1 MMSILAANPV
11 SAVTEFNAQL
21 QILELLDNVSIT
33 CLLNN
38 TFEKLDP
45 LLMFTYELCSSSE
58 LQFAVIHRF
67 IFLLDFFLRTQYH
80 FWMYG
85 DADIHDSISIHA
97 KVNTFEVY
105 FV

>member
-38 TFEKLDP
+38 TFGKLDP
-45 LLMFTYELCSSSE
+45 LLMFTYGLCSSSE
-58 LQFAVIHRF
+58 PQFAVIHGF
-67 IFLLDFFLRTQYH
+67 IFLLDFFLRIIFGCMGMQIYMIASQYMQKLILLK
-80 FWMYG
+80 F
-85 DADIHDSISIHA
+85 IL
-97 KVNTFEVY
+97 
-105 FV
+105 